1 MHDSVN
7 GASATVLVF
16 VLDWWVGTRKLTR
29 VELQRS
35 ANAKGSHGPEIGTSK
50 HFSSTRTYYVIHLR
64 TEGRG
69 YGSEEL

>member
-35 ANAKGSHGPEIGTSK
+35 ANAKGSHGPEIGNLKT
-50 HFSSTRTYYVIHLR
+50 F
-64 TEGRG
+64 
-69 YGSEEL
+69 